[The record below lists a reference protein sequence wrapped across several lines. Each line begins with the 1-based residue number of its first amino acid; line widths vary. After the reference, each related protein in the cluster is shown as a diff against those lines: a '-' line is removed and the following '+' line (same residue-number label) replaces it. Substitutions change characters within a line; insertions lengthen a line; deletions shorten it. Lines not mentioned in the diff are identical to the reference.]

1 MPPRAGVDLGGTKIQ
16 TVVVD
21 AKNKVLGES
30 RRPTPTAGGPEDVA
44 REMAE
49 ALAEAASQAKLETGE
64 MMSADEVARL
74 PLVNHLEMHV
84 DQLERM
90 LSS

>member
-1 MPPRAGVDLGGTKIQ
+1 
-16 TVVVD
+16 
-21 AKNKVLGES
+21 
-30 RRPTPTAGGPEDVA
+30 
-44 REMAE
+44 
-49 ALAEAASQAKLETGE
+49 

-90 LSS
+90 LTI